1 MEGTVTIS
9 LKEYQDLCKHK
20 EACLKRTPIVHS
32 AGFTG
37 WHIYIPTNN
46 NLIDL
51 FLEKIR
57 SIEKEK
63 SGLIEELNIKNYPKK
78 KSWF

>member
-1 MEGTVTIS
+1 MILFITKNVTLKRIFITLNLKNMEGTVTIS

-46 NLIDL
+46 NLID
-51 FLEKIR
+51 FHV
-57 SIEKEK
+57 
-63 SGLIEELNIKNYPKK
+63 GNPK
-78 KSWF
+78 